1 MCFSKGCVMAFNCF
15 FHPFSLSLAC
25 NPPEIGLE
33 PVRKGETCW
42 MNKTTDLSQYG
53 TEKKYRTR
61 INNSMTITFFSF
73 LNRKSSNTDFLWWCA
88 YHKVVWISVCQ
99 FIHFPLLHCFLSSG
113 RNTVRSLRVYSE
125 SLGIACVAGVK
136 MGRERGGIW
145 ARESAR
151 GRNERNPPP
160 FSLARGLAPSIPFP
174 FPFPFELFHASYIS
188 NHSVDWIWVKCQRGR
203 VSSSCLV
210 RWLAYYLPSML
221 RTMQSDIFNFQG
233 SGLIVYYEQFVCLLL
248 FPPF

>member
-1 MCFSKGCVMAFNCF
+1 MCFSKVCIMALNFFF

-25 NPPEIGLE
+25 NSPEIGLE
-33 PVRKGETCW
+33 PIRKGEIFW

-61 INNSMTITFFSF
+61 INNSMTVTFFSF

-136 MGRERGGIW
+136 TEREEGNLG
-145 ARESAR
+145 ARECAR
-151 GRNERNPPP
+151 EKWKEPSSLLPRAGSRALNPLPLPLP
-160 FSLARGLAPSIPFP
+160 FRTFP
-174 FPFPFELFHASYIS
+174 RKLH
-188 NHSVDWIWVKCQRGR
+188 
-203 VSSSCLV
+203 
-210 RWLAYYLPSML
+210 
-221 RTMQSDIFNFQG
+221 
-233 SGLIVYYEQFVCLLL
+233 
-248 FPPF
+248 

>member
-1 MCFSKGCVMAFNCF
+1 MTWYCKWSIEQTLILVWLTNVFFKGVCYGLEFFFF

-33 PVRKGETCW
+33 PIRKRETFW

-61 INNSMTITFFSF
+61 INNSMTVTFFSF

-113 RNTVRSLRVYSE
+113 RNTVRSLCVYSE

-136 MGRERGGIW
+136 IRRERGNLG
-145 ARESAR
+145 ARECAR
-151 GRNERNPPP
+151 EKWKEPSSLLPRAGSRALNPLPLPLP
-160 FSLARGLAPSIPFP
+160 FRTFP
-174 FPFPFELFHASYIS
+174 RKLH
-188 NHSVDWIWVKCQRGR
+188 
-203 VSSSCLV
+203 
-210 RWLAYYLPSML
+210 
-221 RTMQSDIFNFQG
+221 
-233 SGLIVYYEQFVCLLL
+233 
-248 FPPF
+248 

>member
-1 MCFSKGCVMAFNCF
+1 MCFSKVCVMALNFFF

-25 NPPEIGLE
+25 NSPEIGLE
-33 PVRKGETCW
+33 PIRKGEIFW

-61 INNSMTITFFSF
+61 INNSMTVTFFSF

-113 RNTVRSLRVYSE
+113 RNTVRSLCVYLE

-136 MGRERGGIW
+136 IRRERGNLG
-145 ARESAR
+145 ARECAR
-151 GRNERNPPP
+151 EKWKEPSSLLPRARSHALNPLPHPLPLPLP
-160 FSLARGLAPSIPFP
+160 FRTFP
-174 FPFPFELFHASYIS
+174 RKLH
-188 NHSVDWIWVKCQRGR
+188 
-203 VSSSCLV
+203 
-210 RWLAYYLPSML
+210 
-221 RTMQSDIFNFQG
+221 
-233 SGLIVYYEQFVCLLL
+233 
-248 FPPF
+248 

>member
-1 MCFSKGCVMAFNCF
+1 MAYRANILILVWLTNVFFNSVCYGLEFFF

-33 PVRKGETCW
+33 PIRKGETFW

-61 INNSMTITFFSF
+61 INNSMTMTFFSF

-113 RNTVRSLRVYSE
+113 RNTVRSLCVYSE

-136 MGRERGGIW
+136 IRRERGNLG
-145 ARESAR
+145 ARECAR
-151 GRNERNPPP
+151 EKWKEPSSLLPRARSHALNPLPLP
-160 FSLARGLAPSIPFP
+160 FRMPATQATLVITRLTESGWNAKGEGFLQAVWSGGLHSTFQAC
-174 FPFPFELFHASYIS
+174 FEQCSRI
-188 NHSVDWIWVKCQRGR
+188 
-203 VSSSCLV
+203 
-210 RWLAYYLPSML
+210 YL
-221 RTMQSDIFNFQG
+221 IFME
-233 SGLIVYYEQFVCLLL
+233 VAW
-248 FPPF
+248 

>member
-1 MCFSKGCVMAFNCF
+1 MTWYCKWSIEQTLILVWLTNVFFKGVCYGLEFFF

-33 PVRKGETCW
+33 PIRKRETFW

-61 INNSMTITFFSF
+61 INNSTTVTFFSF

-113 RNTVRSLRVYSE
+113 RSTVRSLRVYSE
-125 SLGIACVAGVK
+125 SLGITCVAGVK
-136 MGRERGGIW
+136 TEREEGNLGARER
-145 ARESAR
+145 AREKWKEPSSLLPRAGSR
-151 GRNERNPPP
+151 ALNPLPLPLP
-160 FSLARGLAPSIPFP
+160 FRTFP
-174 FPFPFELFHASYIS
+174 RKLH
-188 NHSVDWIWVKCQRGR
+188 
-203 VSSSCLV
+203 
-210 RWLAYYLPSML
+210 
-221 RTMQSDIFNFQG
+221 
-233 SGLIVYYEQFVCLLL
+233 
-248 FPPF
+248 

>member
-1 MCFSKGCVMAFNCF
+1 MKWRHIANGLLSKHINSCLANKCVFQRWVLWPWIFFF

-25 NPPEIGLE
+25 NSPEIGLE
-33 PVRKGETCW
+33 PIRKGEIFW

-61 INNSMTITFFSF
+61 ISHSMTVTFFSF

-125 SLGIACVAGVK
+125 SLGIACVASVK
-136 MGRERGGIW
+136 MGWERGNLGAGEC
-145 ARESAR
+145 AREKWKEPLLPSPSRAGLR
-151 GRNERNPPP
+151 PQSPSP
-160 FSLARGLAPSIPFP
+160 SLSNAC
-174 FPFPFELFHASYIS
+174 HADYIS
-188 NHSVDWIWVKCQRGR
+188 NNSVDWIWVKCKRGR

-210 RWLAYYLPSML
+210 RWLA
-221 RTMQSDIFNFQG
+221 
-233 SGLIVYYEQFVCLLL
+233 
-248 FPPF
+248 

>member
-1 MCFSKGCVMAFNCF
+1 MAYRANILILVWLTNVFFKGVCYGLEFFFF

-25 NPPEIGLE
+25 NSPEIGLE
-33 PVRKGETCW
+33 PIRKGEIFW

-61 INNSMTITFFSF
+61 ISNSMTVTFFSF
-73 LNRKSSNTDFLWWCA
+73 LNRKSSNTDFLRWCA

-99 FIHFPLLHCFLSSG
+99 FIYFPLLHCFLSSG

-221 RTMQSDIFNFQG
+221 RTIAVG
-233 SGLIVYYEQFVCLLL
+233 YI
-248 FPPF
+248 